1 MRKKKVAIAGATG
14 FIGRWFIER
23 YKSKYDIIALS
34 RRKVDGK
41 DNDVHWRVVDLFSI
55 SSSIEALKD
64 VDYAVYLVHSMQ
76 PSTRLNQASFEDT
89 DLLLADNFSRAASV
103 CKVKQIIY
111 LRGNTPKR

>member
-41 DNDVHWRVVDLFSI
+41 DNDVHWRV
-55 SSSIEALKD
+55 
-64 VDYAVYLVHSMQ
+64 
-76 PSTRLNQASFEDT
+76 
-89 DLLLADNFSRAASV
+89 
-103 CKVKQIIY
+103 
-111 LRGNTPKR
+111 